1 MIKVAMVN
9 ANGEVVSIISP
20 STDSA
25 YYNNHMYG
33 DLLAVH
39 IPHTS
44 DNVEVLSTWVYDN
57 GQWSTRTARPGE
69 YYVWE
74 NMQWNFDSARFMEL
88 LRNERD
94 VLLAKSDWTQMPDSP
109 LTATQKTA
117 WATYRQELR
126 DLPQNVGEI
135 TSLEDVVWPIPP
147 N

>member
-25 YYNNHMYG
+25 YYNTHMYG

-88 LRNERD
+88 LRVERD
-94 VLLAKSDWTQMPDSP
+94 LRLAKSDWTQMPDSP
-109 LTATQKTA
+109 LDELERGW
-117 WATYRQELR
+117 WAAYRQQLR
-126 DLPQNVGEI
+126 DLPANVDGLTHLDQVE
-135 TSLEDVVWPIPP
+135 WPVEP
-147 N
+147 

>member
-25 YYNNHMYG
+25 FYNGQMYG

-57 GQWSTRTARPGE
+57 GQWSTRTVRPGE

-74 NMQWNFDSARFMEL
+74 DMQWNFDSARFMEL
-88 LRNERD
+88 LRAERD
-94 VLLAKSDWTQMPDSP
+94 IRLSRSDWTQIPDSP
-109 LTATQKTA
+109 LNEEQKGA
-117 WATYRQELR
+117 WATYRQQLR
-126 DLPQNVGEI
+126 DLPANVDGLTHLDQVE
-135 TSLEDVVWPIPP
+135 WPVEP
-147 N
+147 

>member
-25 YYNNHMYG
+25 FYNGQMYG

-44 DNVEVLSTWVYDN
+44 DNVEVLETWVYDN

-74 NMQWNFDSARFMEL
+74 NMQWNFDSVRFMEL
-88 LRNERD
+88 LRAERD
-94 VLLAKSDWTQMPDSP
+94 IRLAKSDWTQMPDSP
-109 LTATQKTA
+109 LSPTAQGW
-117 WATYRQELR
+117 WASYRQQLR
-126 DLPQNVGEI
+126 DLPANVDGLTHLDQVE
-135 TSLEDVVWPIPP
+135 WPVEP
-147 N
+147 

>member
-25 YYNNHMYG
+25 FYNGQMYG

-44 DNVEVLSTWVYDN
+44 DNVEVLETWVYDN

-109 LTATQKTA
+109 LSPTVKGW
-117 WATYRQELR
+117 WASYRQQLR
-126 DLPQNVGEI
+126 DIPANVDGL
-135 TSLEDVVWPIPP
+135 THLDQVQWPTEP
-147 N
+147 

>member
-9 ANGEVVSIISP
+9 VNGEVVSIISP

-25 YYNNHMYG
+25 FYNGQMYG

-44 DNVEVLSTWVYDN
+44 DNVEVLETWVYDN

-74 NMQWNFDSARFMEL
+74 NMQWNFDSVRFMEL

-94 VLLAKSDWTQMPDSP
+94 IRLAKSDWTQMPDSP
-109 LTATQKTA
+109 LSPTVKGW
-117 WATYRQELR
+117 WASYRQQLR
-126 DLPQNVGEI
+126 DIPANVDGL
-135 TSLEDVVWPIPP
+135 THLDQVQWPTEP
-147 N
+147 